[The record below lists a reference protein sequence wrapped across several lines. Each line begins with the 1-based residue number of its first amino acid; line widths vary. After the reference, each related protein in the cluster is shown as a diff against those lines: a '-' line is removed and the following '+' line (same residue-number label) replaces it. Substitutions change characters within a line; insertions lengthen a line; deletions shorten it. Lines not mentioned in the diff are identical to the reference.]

1 MALYVLLHSNFIQ
14 YPNNLLCISMKSNAF
29 SKLIAAHI
37 DLFLAN
43 DHIYVKK
50 LVKSSLIFFYDL
62 VLF

>member
-1 MALYVLLHSNFIQ
+1 MYAMALYVLLRSNFIQ

-50 LVKSSLIFFYDL
+50 TC
-62 VLF
+62 